1 MWRPG
6 RVRRRTGERSRK
18 GGSREVVDEGVG
30 RPRTRRGRQ
39 RLEPEEGI
47 TRFPYGTIG
56 DPSHKH
62 RAFNS
67 VLIAERTCVG
77 KKTFLTVPYSGVR
90 IEGLKLAAINRRS
103 TCSGQDRLCL
113 SIFLRIK
120 NAGFKNKLTT
130 SRTPCRAQCFL
141 LWKNSNEITSATQL
155 EEFTMLFIALDSVE
169 LSEQKDTI
177 SWNWTKDGKFSVSSA
192 YECQFLGAMSRFPT
206 PMIWKAT
213 AEPRSKFFA
222 WLVLHNKVL
231 TTDNMS
237 KRNWSCDPIC
247 SLLLYREIHL
257 SFAN

>member
-1 MWRPG
+1 LLGGSNGDKYRSFRGASRDRRPVAECQYAMWRPG

-47 TRFPYGTIG
+47 THFPYGTIG

-120 NAGFKNKLTT
+120 MQVLKTNLQPAGHHAGLSVSFCGRIQMR
-130 SRTPCRAQCFL
+130 SL
-141 LWKNSNEITSATQL
+141 LLPNWKNSQCS
-155 EEFTMLFIALDSVE
+155 
-169 LSEQKDTI
+169 
-177 SWNWTKDGKFSVSSA
+177 
-192 YECQFLGAMSRFPT
+192 
-206 PMIWKAT
+206 
-213 AEPRSKFFA
+213 
-222 WLVLHNKVL
+222 
-231 TTDNMS
+231 
-237 KRNWSCDPIC
+237 
-247 SLLLYREIHL
+247 SLLLTPL
-257 SFAN
+257 SSLSKKTP